1 MKRFFIVFFMGLM
14 AFSATAQHKPY
25 QFGFKASANI
35 GWFGTNAEH
44 FDNKGVKPGFSWGF
58 VADFFLMENYSITTG
73 FDMVFLNGKLS
84 YPYMIDGDR
93 GVTVDYITNTFKTR
107 YIQLPVVLTMKTNEI
122 KGSRYYGQIGG
133 ALGFLI
139 SAREEGDFAG
149 ETIKKSNS
157 EMVNFFRGSF
167 IFGAGIEIPL
177 NGSTYIR
184 TGIQFNNG
192 FTDVLKGNN
201 VVYPDI
207 KNQARSQFF
216 ELNACILF

>member
-1 MKRFFIVFFMGLM
+1 MKRFLVVIAL
-14 AFSATAQHKPY
+14 ALISFSVSAQHKPF
-25 QFGFKASANI
+25 QFGFKAAANI

-84 YPYMIDGDR
+84 YPYTGDGDPT
-93 GVTVDYITNTFKTR
+93 VTVDYITNTFKTR

-122 KGSRYYGQIGG
+122 KGLRYYGQIGG

-157 EMVNFFRGSF
+157 EMVNLLRGSF
-167 IFGAGIEIPL
+167 IFGAGIEYPIS
-177 NGSTYIR
+177 GSTYIR

-192 FTDVLKGNN
+192 FTNVLKGNN
-201 VVYPDI
+201 EVYSDI

-216 ELNACILF
+216 ELNLCIIF